1 MADDTSKTATPAG
14 GARPSTPVLEH
25 PKEVLALY
33 AAFMPHL
40 TNGGLFIP
48 TTRAYKLGDQVYML
62 LSLMDDPAKLPVA
75 GTVVWVTPPG
85 AHGSKQQGV
94 GVQFS
99 ADESGQSARR
109 KIENILGNAIS
120 SSRPTH
126 TL

>member
-1 MADDTSKTATPAG
+1 MATVTRPVPGA
-14 GARPSTPVLEH
+14 ARPSMLSLNI
-25 PKEVLALY
+25 KEKSALY

-40 TNGGLFIP
+40 KHGGLFIP
-48 TTRAYKLGDQVYML
+48 TTRTYRLGDQVYML

-75 GTVVWVTPPG
+75 GTVAWVTPQG
-85 AHGSKQQGV
+85 AQGNKQQGI

-109 KIENILGNAIS
+109 KIENLLGSVLGSA
-120 SSRPTH
+120 RTTH

>member
-1 MADDTSKTATPAG
+1 MAEAPKPSTGA
-14 GARPSTPVLEH
+14 ARPSMLSLNI
-25 PKEVLALY
+25 KEKSALY

-40 TNGGLFIP
+40 KNGGLFIP
-48 TTRAYKLGDQVYML
+48 TTRAYRLGDQVYML

-75 GTVVWVTPPG
+75 GTVAWVTPQG
-85 AHGSKQQGV
+85 AQGNKQQGI

-109 KIENILGNAIS
+109 KIENMLGNS
-120 SSRPTH
+120 LGSSRPTH

>member
-1 MADDTSKTATPAG
+1 MLS
-14 GARPSTPVLEH
+14 LNI
-25 PKEVLALY
+25 KEKSALY

-40 TNGGLFIP
+40 KHGGLFIP
-48 TTRAYKLGDQVYML
+48 TTRTYRLGDQVYML

-75 GTVVWVTPPG
+75 GTVAWVTPQG
-85 AHGSKQQGV
+85 AQGNKQQGI

-109 KIENILGNAIS
+109 KIENLLGSVLGSA
-120 SSRPTH
+120 RTTH

>member
-1 MADDTSKTATPAG
+1 MAPVTRPLPGA
-14 GARPSTPVLEH
+14 ARPSMLSLNI
-25 PKEVLALY
+25 KEKSALY

-40 TNGGLFIP
+40 KHGGLFIP
-48 TTRAYKLGDQVYML
+48 TTRTYRLGDQVYML

-75 GTVVWVTPPG
+75 GTVAWVTPQG
-85 AHGSKQQGV
+85 AQGNKQQGI

-109 KIENILGNAIS
+109 KIENLLGSVLGSA
-120 SSRPTH
+120 RTTH

>member
-1 MADDTSKTATPAG
+1 MAESEKPAKAVV
-14 GARPSTPVLEH
+14 ARPSMLSLNI
-25 PKEVLALY
+25 KEKSALY

-40 TNGGLFIP
+40 RNGGIFIP
-48 TTRAYKLGDQVYML
+48 TSRNYRLGDQVYML

-75 GTVVWVTPPG
+75 GTVAWVTPPG
-85 AHGSKQQGV
+85 AQGNKQQGI

-109 KIENILGNAIS
+109 KIENLRGNALGS
-120 SSRPTH
+120 ARPTH

>member
-1 MADDTSKTATPAG
+1 MATVTRPLPGA
-14 GARPSTPVLEH
+14 ARPSMLSLNI
-25 PKEVLALY
+25 KEKSALY

-40 TNGGLFIP
+40 KHGGLFIP
-48 TTRAYKLGDQVYML
+48 TTRTYRLGDQVYML

-75 GTVVWVTPPG
+75 GTVAWVTPQG
-85 AHGSKQQGV
+85 AQGNKQQGI

-109 KIENILGNAIS
+109 KIENLLGSVLGSA
-120 SSRPTH
+120 RTTH